1 MLKLFLRLYVMLA
14 VAITAFILGL
24 ILLPNFLLQDI
35 KAAFF
40 QRVYQGTVYLIQ
52 KELADQPLETW
63 PGHIQRLQPFFGYPL
78 DLQRLEEVALTNREL
93 SRLRKNQVVVAKVD
107 GANYVYMRLSDS
119 PYVLSIGNE
128 ETLSE
133 NARRVTMG
141 THHLLLQELA
151 GHPQQT
157 WPAII
162 QELQGAFGFPL
173 ALVRLE
179 NLPLTATERK
189 RLYQGE
195 TLGFDKGK
203 ATERYYVPIKDTP
216 FALQAGPVGLP
227 FIVKAFDYLV
237 YASLAALVAIPVLL
251 WVRPLW
257 RNMIELDRV
266 TAAFGRGEFTA
277 RAVLPARSV
286 LAALADTFN
295 SMAERIQRLIDSH
308 KTLTNAVSH
317 ELRTPIARLRF
328 GIEMLG
334 NAPDE
339 AARARFI
346 ASMDA
351 DIEALDALVAELLTY
366 ARFDREMPSLQLH
379 REPLGP
385 WLKNLVAQVQEEISP
400 VHLECSFT
408 LEQAQWQ
415 AAFEPKLLARAI
427 GNLLRNAG
435 RYAQTQVAV
444 SVALMGQD
452 VQIQIDDDGPGIPSA
467 ARERIFEPFTR
478 LDTSRDRSSGGYGL
492 GLAIVKRI
500 AEWHDGQVFV
510 MDSPLGG
517 ARFCFRWPG
526 STLPTSGNTVSKQQ
540 GALVSDDV

>member
-1 MLKLFLRLYVMLA
+1 
-14 VAITAFILGL
+14 
-24 ILLPNFLLQDI
+24 
-35 KAAFF
+35 
-40 QRVYQGTVYLIQ
+40 
-52 KELADQPLETW
+52 
-63 PGHIQRLQPFFGYPL
+63 
-78 DLQRLEEVALTNREL
+78 
-93 SRLRKNQVVVAKVD
+93 
-107 GANYVYMRLSDS
+107 
-119 PYVLSIGNE
+119 
-128 ETLSE
+128 
-133 NARRVTMG
+133 
-141 THHLLLQELA
+141 
-151 GHPQQT
+151 
-157 WPAII
+157 
-162 QELQGAFGFPL
+162 
-173 ALVRLE
+173 
-179 NLPLTATERK
+179 
-189 RLYQGE
+189 
-195 TLGFDKGK
+195 
-203 ATERYYVPIKDTP
+203 
-216 FALQAGPVGLP
+216 
-227 FIVKAFDYLV
+227 
-237 YASLAALVAIPVLL
+237 
-251 WVRPLW
+251 
-257 RNMIELDRV
+257 
-266 TAAFGRGEFTA
+266 
-277 RAVLPARSV
+277 
-286 LAALADTFN
+286 
-295 SMAERIQRLIDSH
+295 
-308 KTLTNAVSH
+308 
-317 ELRTPIARLRF
+317 
-328 GIEMLG
+328 MLG